1 MEGELERGHND
12 SIEQKSFTRW
22 ALIIF
27 DNSQAK
33 MISIVK
39 PLYCFIVSELRL
51 EGRVN
56 ALEEIRFSIGEK
68 LLSCHLVEVLI
79 AWRFSQKKKNWSQIC
94 GMSFGEQQRR
104 HLLRVLFAS
113 VKYYSEW
120 LLVGKVVCNSGSST
134 SFIQTRTIHSC
145 YELDRAHFNHFM
157 VFPFIF
163 YFLFIPSPEH

>member
-1 MEGELERGHND
+1 MLIQQFWEWSVELERSHND
-12 SIEQKSFTRW
+12 SIEQKLSTRW

-27 DNSQAK
+27 DNLQTK

-51 EGRVN
+51 EGMVN

-68 LLSCHLVEVLI
+68 ILSFHLVEVLI
-79 AWRFSQKKKNWSQIC
+79 AWGFSQKKKNWSQIC

-120 LLVGKVVCNSGSST
+120 LLVGKVVCNSGFST
-134 SFIQTRTIHSC
+134 SFIRTRTIHSC
-145 YELDRAHFNHFM
+145 
-157 VFPFIF
+157 
-163 YFLFIPSPEH
+163 